1 MTLELHRHFTF
12 YGNITFKKVL
22 FPGITYYAS
31 LLDSDVSGVRVASA
45 SRFTWSAVFLQ
56 IVGDVTAPSGITL
69 ITYLEYIKR
78 IVQSQNEEVT

>member
-12 YGNITFKKVL
+12 YGNITSKKVL

-31 LLDSDVSGVRVASA
+31 LLDSDVSGVRNASA
-45 SRFTWSAVFLQ
+45 SHFTWSAVLLQ
-56 IVGDVTAPSGITL
+56 IVDVTVPSAITL
-69 ITYLEYIKR
+69 ITFLEYIKR